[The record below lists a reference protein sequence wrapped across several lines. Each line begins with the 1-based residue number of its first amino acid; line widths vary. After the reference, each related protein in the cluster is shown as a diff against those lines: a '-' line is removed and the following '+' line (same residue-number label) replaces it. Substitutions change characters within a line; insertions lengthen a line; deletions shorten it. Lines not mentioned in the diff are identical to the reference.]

1 MKHVPLLVTL
11 AVGLFFMPSLAWL
24 VPVIRWAMVIVAGTT
39 LTTVTAFF
47 VGRWLKWHFP
57 EPSVTG
63 KDG

>member
-1 MKHVPLLVTL
+1 
-11 AVGLFFMPSLAWL
+11 MPSLAWL